1 MSLWSFQ
8 GARGARARPT
18 EKNQPSVFKPTERA
32 GLSKLNSV
40 RPLIV
45 EVDVISRRAE
55 LPDGSAEIHRAI
67 EGLSAYRSQELRI
80 P

>member
-8 GARGARARPT
+8 GARGARARQRRTDP
-18 EKNQPSVFKPTERA
+18 FGA

-40 RPLIV
+40 RNI
-45 EVDVISRRAE
+45 EVDVILGE
-55 LPDGSAEIHRAI
+55 LNSLTACAI
-67 EGLSAYRSQELRI
+67 EGFSAYRSQELRI

>member
-18 EKNQPSVFKPTERA
+18 ERRTDPFGA

-40 RPLIV
+40 RNI

-55 LPDGSAEIHRAI
+55 LPDGYAVKASMAI